1 MAFGHFTFN
10 KKKKLL
16 VFVTILLTVLLGYSV
31 KTLFGINLFNS
42 VSLSSHFPFK
52 FLISSSIITSPKP
65 GILLY
70 DDFEKWRLIKIWSN
84 LWMQKKGKVTK
95 EVSTKGIGNSKCLLI
110 INRSNKSW
118 SYSNRQFI
126 EVRKGDNFSFD
137 GFVKIDGEK
146 AVASIGVSAYD
157 ENMKA
162 INWNYIR
169 RKTNKLGMWVKIEK
183 SFSLSEKIKYIR
195 FKLSGFGAAKFYFDN
210 IYLRKQ

>member
-10 KKKKLL
+10 KKWKLL
-16 VFVTILLTVLLGYSV
+16 VLVTILLTVSLGYWV
-31 KTLFGINLFNS
+31 KSLFGINLFNS
-42 VSLSSHFPFK
+42 ASLSSHFPFK
-52 FLISSSIITSPKP
+52 FLISNSIITSPKP

-70 DDFEKWRLIKIWSN
+70 DDFEKWRIIKIWSN

-95 EVSTKGIGNSKCLLI
+95 EISMKGIGNSKCLLI

-118 SYSNRQFI
+118 SYSNRQLI

-146 AVASIGVSAYD
+146 AVAIIGVSAYD

-210 IYLRKQ
+210 IYLRKL

>member
-1 MAFGHFTFN
+1 M
-10 KKKKLL
+10 
-16 VFVTILLTVLLGYSV
+16 
-31 KTLFGINLFNS
+31 
-42 VSLSSHFPFK
+42 
-52 FLISSSIITSPKP
+52 
-65 GILLY
+65 
-70 DDFEKWRLIKIWSN
+70 
-84 LWMQKKGKVTK
+84 
-95 EVSTKGIGNSKCLLI
+95 I